1 MVLLHSFL
9 IWIGA
14 WESRT
19 DDIAWLICFAKRS
32 GSSQSILEIACARSP
47 WKSHMLMFRI
57 FLKLHTCW
65 SDVGLV
71 TASDARTRKWNSLLV
86 NLPAC
91 SLQKLQRVL
100 NTAARIVS
108 LRPKRDD
115 IIPVLISLHCLPIE
129 HRIHYKVILLVF
141 RCLHNLAPSYL
152 SELLKLYAPER
163 ENLRSS
169 DKLFLDYSI
178 PSTKYG
184 ERAFSVSGSVLWNSL
199 PDNIRLLDDIGSF
212 KSKLKTWLFKDAYK
226 KHLWQL
232 LLWQLPL
239 VVLSGSL
246 RLLLLTAFVCYV
258 HVLAKWCVFTCV
270 SFPFITY
277 IIYNPFYASIFFN
290 LHGLYLF
297 MF

>member
-1 MVLLHSFL
+1 MVLPSPQ
-9 IWIGA
+9 IA
-14 WESRT
+14 SRY
-19 DDIAWLICFAKRS
+19 
-32 GSSQSILEIACARSP
+32 SSIITTP
-47 WKSHMLMFRI
+47 I
-57 FLKLHTCW
+57 FLQH
-65 SDVGLV
+65 V
-71 TASDARTRKWNSLLV
+71 
-86 NLPAC
+86 P
-91 SLQKLQRVL
+91 
-100 NTAARIVS
+100 
-108 LRPKRDD
+108 
-115 IIPVLISLHCLPIE
+115 
-129 HRIHYKVILLVF
+129 HYKLILFAF

-212 KSKLKTWLFKDAYK
+212 KSNLKTWLFKDAYK
-226 KHLWQL
+226 NHLWQL

-246 RLLLLTAFVCYV
+246 RFMCMCWRNYAYLR
-258 HVLAKWCVFTCV
+258 V

-277 IIYNPFYASIFFN
+277 IIYNPFYASIF
-290 LHGLYLF
+290 LTSTVLCLS

>member
-1 MVLLHSFL
+1 M
-9 IWIGA
+9 
-14 WESRT
+14 
-19 DDIAWLICFAKRS
+19 
-32 GSSQSILEIACARSP
+32 
-47 WKSHMLMFRI
+47 
-57 FLKLHTCW
+57 
-65 SDVGLV
+65 
-71 TASDARTRKWNSLLV
+71 
-86 NLPAC
+86 
-91 SLQKLQRVL
+91 
-100 NTAARIVS
+100 
-108 LRPKRDD
+108 
-115 IIPVLISLHCLPIE
+115 
-129 HRIHYKVILLVF
+129 F

-199 PDNIRLLDDIGSF
+199 PDNFRLLDDIGSF

-258 HVLAKWCVFTCV
+258 HVLVKWCVFTCV
-270 SFPFITY
+270 SFSFITY
-277 IIYNPFYASIFFN
+277 IIYNPFYASIFLTSTVCVFLCFN
-290 LHGLYLF
+290 LCSTFEYCYRYQRFTNKLLLLF
-297 MF
+297 IIKIPWHFLFNYRNHPSVWRDKLSKWSR